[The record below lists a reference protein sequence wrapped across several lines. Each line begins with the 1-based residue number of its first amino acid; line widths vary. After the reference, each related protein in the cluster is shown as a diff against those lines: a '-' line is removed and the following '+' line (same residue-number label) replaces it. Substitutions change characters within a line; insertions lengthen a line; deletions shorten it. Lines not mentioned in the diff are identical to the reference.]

1 MAFEIRVPR
10 LGWTMESGTF
20 AGWLK
25 KDGETVEEGTPI
37 LAIES
42 DKALQEVEAMASGV
56 LRISPDCPQAG
67 TTVEV
72 GALLGYI
79 AAPGEV
85 LSREAAS
92 PRDEA
97 PVAAAAVAAAPPPPP
112 EAPREAIERAPDA
125 PSASPRARRVA
136 RELGV
141 DWTRL
146 RGSGHGGRVVERDVR
161 RAAELAAAGAIP
173 PPPPPEPAAPAS
185 SARAPAARAAAAS
198 APGAPLSAVRAK
210 IAERM
215 RAGHLEA
222 APVTLI
228 AEADATELF
237 LLKERLQAS
246 AGLDSDFRPTFTDLF
261 VLLSARALTAQPELN
276 ARMEGGRIFREAG
289 VHIALAV
296 DTPDGLLAPVIREA
310 DRKDLK
316 AISRETREAIEKAR
330 SRRLLPEEL
339 QGGTFTLSN
348 LGMYRVDAF
357 TPILN
362 LPQCA
367 VLGVGRIAW
376 KPAVHEGRVAPRQR
390 VTLSLTFDHRALD
403 GAPAARFLTTV
414 CEYVERPETWF
425 ERA

>member
-25 KDGETVEEGTPI
+25 KDGDSVEEGTPI
-37 LAIES
+37 FAIES

-56 LRISPDCPQAG
+56 LRISPDCPPAG
-67 TTVEV
+67 TTVDV

-85 LSREAAS
+85 LSLEAA
-92 PRDEA
+92 A
-97 PVAAAAVAAAPPPPP
+97 PVAASIAASPVAAPIAATPAPPPETVREAMASGP
-112 EAPREAIERAPDA
+112 EAPP
-125 PSASPRARRVA
+125 ASPRARRVA

-146 RGSGHGGRVVERDVR
+146 RGSGRGGRVVARDVQ
-161 RAAELAAAGAIP
+161 RAAELAAAS
-173 PPPPPEPAAPAS
+173 EVPAA
-185 SARAPAARAAAAS
+185 
-198 APGAPLSAVRAK
+198 GEPLSPVRAK

-215 RAGHLEA
+215 RAGHVEA
-222 APVTLI
+222 APVTLT

-246 AGLDSDFRPTFTDLF
+246 AGSGSAFRPTYTDLF
-261 VLLSARALTAQPELN
+261 VLLSARALSAQPELN
-276 ARMEGGRIFREAG
+276 ARLEGGRIVREERIH
-289 VHIALAV
+289 VALAV
-296 DTPDGLLAPVIREA
+296 DAPDGLVAPVIRDA

-316 AISRETREAIEKAR
+316 AICRETREAIEKAR
-330 SRRLLPEEL
+330 SRRLLPEDL

-367 VLGVGRIAW
+367 ILGIGRIAW
-376 KPAVHEGRVAPRQR
+376 KPAVHEGRLAPRQR
-390 VTLSLTFDHRALD
+390 VTLSLTFDHRAID
-403 GAPAARFLTTV
+403 GAPAARFLTTL

-425 ERA
+425 DRG